1 MGSEHG
7 IERRLSRLS
16 PELHGRYRDCVVI
29 SQRMLTRYENYF
41 PDFTDHTVLHTLD
54 ILELCNELIGDQLEK
69 LSAEDLYVLMMGAL
83 FHDVGM
89 GVSLADL
96 EEFRGV
102 LGFPEPEDDTARAW
116 AVRDHHQELSG
127 LFLKKYGPILDLPN
141 ESYLHAVIQVS
152 RGHRK
157 TDLLDEAGYPPQFE
171 VEPGKT
177 VYLPYLAALLC
188 LADELDIAAGRN
200 ISFLYNVE
208 RMPSPRDRREF
219 RKHMAIH
226 RVDLE
231 PERVVVHARTE
242 DPEIRAGV
250 RELCAKL
257 LDKLLLCRRVAAER
271 SPFVITQAGVVL
283 DLEPALGEE
292 GAP

>member
-7 IERRLSRLS
+7 IERRLARLS
-16 PELHGRYRDCVVI
+16 PELHSRYRDCVVI

-41 PDFTDHTVLHTLD
+41 PDFTDHTLLHTLD
-54 ILELCNELIGDQLEK
+54 VLDLCNRLIGEQLDG
-69 LSAEDLYVLMMGAL
+69 LPAEDLYVLLMGAL

-89 GVSLADL
+89 GVSPADL

-102 LGFPEPEDDTARAW
+102 LGFPEPADDSARAW

-127 LFLKKYGPILDLPN
+127 LFLKKYGHILDFP
-141 ESYLHAVIQVS
+141 SDAYLHAVIQVC
-152 RGHRK
+152 RGHRR
-157 TDLLDEAGYPPQFE
+157 TDLLDEAAYPPRFE
-171 VEPGKT
+171 VEPGKA
-177 VYLPYLAALLC
+177 VCLPYLAALLC

-200 ISFLYNVE
+200 ISFLYDVE

-219 RKHMAIH
+219 RKHMAIY

-231 PERVVVHARTE
+231 PDRV
-242 DPEIRAGV
+242 G
-250 RELCAKL
+250 ELCAKL

-271 SPFVITQAGVVL
+271 SPFVITQAGVAL
-283 DLEPALGEE
+283 ELEPAGGEE
-292 GAP
+292 AEL

>member
-7 IERRLSRLS
+7 IERRLARLS
-16 PELHGRYRDCVVI
+16 PELHSRYRDCVVI

-54 ILELCNELIGDQLEK
+54 ILELCNQLIGEQLEK

-171 VEPGKT
+171 VEPGKP
-177 VYLPYLAALLC
+177 VHLPYLAALLC

-200 ISFLYNVE
+200 ISFLYDVE
-208 RMPSPRDRREF
+208 HMPSPRDRREF

-257 LDKLLLCRRVAAER
+257 LDKLLLCRRVAADR

>member
-1 MGSEHG
+1 MGLEHG

-96 EEFRGV
+96 EEFRQV

-141 ESYLHAVIQVS
+141 ESYLHAVIQVC

-171 VEPGKT
+171 VEPGKA

-292 GAP
+292 GAT